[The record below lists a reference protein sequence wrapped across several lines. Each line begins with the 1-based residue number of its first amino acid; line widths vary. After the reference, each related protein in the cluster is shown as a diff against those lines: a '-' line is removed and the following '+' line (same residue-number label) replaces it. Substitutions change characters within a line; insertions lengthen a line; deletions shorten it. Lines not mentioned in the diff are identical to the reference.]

1 MDVSFLLVRVSNT
14 LVSADVH
21 LGQRMVEE
29 RKLATYADELRL
41 PHTKYSKTTRATP
54 IFSESA
60 QANPYLAAWLG
71 C

>member
-1 MDVSFLLVRVSNT
+1 
-14 LVSADVH
+14 
-21 LGQRMVEE
+21 LGQRIVEE

-60 QANPYLAAWLG
+60 QANPYLAALLG
-71 C
+71 S